1 MTTRVL
7 LAVDSQDVTQELHSV
22 LDRQPDITLVGQATD
37 GRVALEMARELT
49 ADVVVMDI
57 RMPHLYGMATVHK
70 LRKQLPRVKLV
81 AVSFQSD
88 IRYVKE
94 HLRAGVSAYVLKD
107 CVYEELVE
115 AVHIAAAGGQF
126 VSPEIE
132 IGIP

>member
-1 MTTRVL
+1 MKIRVL
-7 LAVDSQDVTQELHSV
+7 LAVDSQDVTHELHLL
-22 LDRQPDITLVGQATD
+22 LDRQPDIALVGQSAD
-37 GRVALEMARELT
+37 GRAAIEMARELA

-57 RMPHLYGMATVHK
+57 RMPHLCGMATIHEM
-70 LRKQLPRVKLV
+70 REQLPHVKLV
-81 AVSFQSD
+81 LVSFQSD

-115 AVHIAAAGGQF
+115 AVHIAAAGEQF
-126 VSPEIE
+126 VSPDID